1 MEELQPDLPSIQ
13 VSVLVVTYNCV
24 EPLRRCLRAL
34 DQSQGRETFEV
45 LVVDNGS
52 HDGSGAIDS
61 EFPSVTVLRLPRHF
75 GYTKACNIGIRTAK
89 GEHLFLLSAEV
100 EVEPKTVTALA
111 NRLERETGAL
121 AVGPLLLNE
130 RGEVV
135 SESRRL
141 PVPSVLS
148 RSWRDG
154 LPAERV
160 SPEGTEPI
168 AVELHDGRALLL
180 RRQTIRGIN
189 HLDERFG
196 EFWSDVDLAYQ
207 IRRAAKKILLLPD
220 IRAIVRE
227 PLPSRGGLAFEADRA
242 AGAAAYAGKYFGFF
256 AGLSLRLKIALSAL
270 VSAQLGLFMRA
281 LEGRKID
288 GNDPDL

>member
-1 MEELQPDLPSIQ
+1 MEELQPDVPSTQ
-13 VSVLVVTYNCV
+13 VSVLIVTYNCV

-34 DQSQGRETFEV
+34 EQSQGRQTFEV

-52 HDGSGAIDS
+52 QDGSSGIDAD
-61 EFPSVTVLRLPRHF
+61 FPSVTVLRLPRHF
-75 GYTKACNIGIRTAK
+75 GFTKACNIGIRTAK
-89 GEHLFLLSAEV
+89 GEHLFLLSPEV
-100 EVEPKTVTALA
+100 EVELKTVTALA
-111 NRLERETGAL
+111 ERLERESGAL
-121 AVGPLLLNE
+121 AAGPLLVDE
-130 RGEVV
+130 RGDTV
-135 SESRRL
+135 SESLRL
-141 PVPSVLS
+141 PTPDMLS

-160 SPEGTEPI
+160 SAVGTEPI

-180 RRQTIRGIN
+180 RRQTIKGIN
-189 HLDERFG
+189 YLDERFG

-220 IRAIVRE
+220 VRAIVRE
-227 PLPSRGGLAFEADRA
+227 PLPPRKGLAFEADRA
-242 AGAAAYAGKYFGFF
+242 AGAAAYAGKYFGFV
-256 AGLSLRLKIALSAL
+256 AGLSLRLKIALRAL
-270 VSAQLGLFMRA
+270 MSGELGLFLRA

>member
-1 MEELQPDLPSIQ
+1 MEELQPDVPSIQ
-13 VSVLVVTYNCV
+13 VSVLIVTYNCV

-34 DQSQGRETFEV
+34 EQSQGRETFEV

-52 HDGSGAIDS
+52 QDGSSGIDAD
-61 EFPSVTVLRLPRHF
+61 FPSVTVLRLPRHF
-75 GYTKACNIGIRTAK
+75 GFTKACNIGIRTAK
-89 GEHLFLLSAEV
+89 GEHLFLLSPEV

-111 NRLERETGAL
+111 QRLEREGGAL
-121 AVGPLLLNE
+121 AVGPLLVNE
-130 RGEVV
+130 RGDTV

-141 PVPSVLS
+141 PTPDVLS

-160 SPEGTEPI
+160 SAVGTEPI

-180 RRQTIRGIN
+180 RRQTIKGIN
-189 HLDERFG
+189 YLDGRFG

-220 IRAIVRE
+220 VRAIVRE
-227 PLPSRGGLAFEADRA
+227 PLPPRKDLAFEADRA
-242 AGAAAYAGKYFGFF
+242 AGAAAYAGKYFGFV
-256 AGLSLRLKIALSAL
+256 AGLSLRLKIAVRAL
-270 VSAQLGLFMRA
+270 MSAQVGLFLRA